1 MQCHINKWGIDMFH
15 QTAEPKLPSIVY
27 STAEFQSGNC
37 TIDHDMMLN
46 YSTQLSLS
54 VYDYMLI
61 LNRDHNSVERI
72 LIKETSKHTFHFTAF
87 TRIYTSAPLIIAAK
101 SIYSDSSD
109 AIIEQ
114 QQCIQM
120 QNSQNCIREPTF
132 FLQKQRIT

>member
-1 MQCHINKWGIDMFH
+1 
-15 QTAEPKLPSIVY
+15 
-27 STAEFQSGNC
+27 
-37 TIDHDMMLN
+37 
-46 YSTQLSLS
+46 
-54 VYDYMLI
+54 MLI

-114 QQCIQM
+114 QHKCKTVRIALE
-120 QNSQNCIREPTF
+120 SLLF
-132 FLQKQRIT
+132 FFKSRGLLEQYNDIG